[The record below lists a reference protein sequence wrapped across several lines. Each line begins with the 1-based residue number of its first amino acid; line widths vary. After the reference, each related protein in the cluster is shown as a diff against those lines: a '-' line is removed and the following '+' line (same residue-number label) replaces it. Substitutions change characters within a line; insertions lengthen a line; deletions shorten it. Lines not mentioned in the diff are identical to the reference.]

1 MSTANPSIPRV
12 ELVLRMSTRTS
23 SPRDTSCF
31 VTCEPKNPLAPTTS
45 FFRVIAAFARLSHSA
60 QPSDAAMLARFNRS
74 HAREAA
80 DPQDRH
86 ENRVDEQPGAIG
98 VVEQ

>member
-1 MSTANPSIPRV
+1 MSTVNPSIPRV

-45 FFRVIAAFARLSHSA
+45 FFNAFAAIAAFAHLSHVR
-60 QPSDAAMLARFNRS
+60 QHPTQRC
-74 HAREAA
+74 
-80 DPQDRH
+80 
-86 ENRVDEQPGAIG
+86 
-98 VVEQ
+98 